1 MTSLRLFLLAA
12 LLGLAC
18 LTLSGSALT
27 ADKPSQARFP
37 TFEMQEIDRTLGV
50 GYAVLLLDLNGDGK
64 KDILVVDTTRVVW
77 YENPT
82 WKRRIIIE
90 NQTLPDNVCFC
101 AHDID
106 GDGQIDLFLGA
117 DWKPFNTRKGGTLQ
131 WLKRGKTLDE
141 PWTVYPIGEEP
152 TLHRIHMAD
161 LDGSGKPQL
170 VVGPLMG
177 RGSTKE
183 NNWTDGEPLR
193 LLAYKAPA
201 NPTKDRWVPE
211 VIDQSLHVMHNF
223 YPVPSSGGKGQDILT
238 ASYEGVHRLTRTGSG
253 WKKIKVGE
261 GNQDN
266 PKSNRGASEI
276 KQGLL
281 AKGKPYI
288 ATIEPWH
295 GNQVVVYTPPE
306 SSARPGQSGEALWDR
321 HMIDDK
327 LKCGHAVWPADIDGD
342 GDEELIIGVRDNLT
356 ARPGEKSGVRI
367 YKATD
372 GKGAKWDRLLLD
384 EGGVAVEDL
393 AAADLDGDGK
403 IDIVAVGRATKNV
416 RIYWNKGLK

>member
-1 MTSLRLFLLAA
+1 MTRLRLFFLPA

-18 LTLSGSALT
+18 LALSGPTTSAE
-27 ADKPSQARFP
+27 KPSSRFP
-37 TFEMQEIDRTLGV
+37 TFEVQEIDRTLGV

-64 KDILVVDTTRVVW
+64 KDILVVDKTRVVW

-90 NQTLPDNVCFC
+90 NQTKPDNVCFC

-117 DWKPFNTRKGGTLQ
+117 DWNPSNTTKGGTLQ

-141 PWTVYPIGEEP
+141 PWTVYPFGEEP
-152 TLHRIHMAD
+152 TVHRIRMAD
-161 LDGSGKPQL
+161 LDGSGKLQL

-177 RGSTKE
+177 RNSTKDK
-183 NNWTDGEPLR
+183 NWMDGEPLR
-193 LLAYKAPA
+193 LLAYKIPA
-201 NPTKDRWVPE
+201 NPKTDRWVPE
-211 VIDQSLHVMHNF
+211 VIDHTLHVMHNF
-223 YPVPSSGGKGQDILT
+223 APVPAPSGKGQDILT
-238 ASYEGVHRLTRTGSG
+238 ASYEGVHRLTRTDVG

-281 AKGKPYI
+281 RGGKPYI

-295 GNQVVVYTPPE
+295 GDQVVVYSPP
-306 SSARPGQSGEALWDR
+306 GSGEGLWQR
-321 HMIDDK
+321 HLLDGK
-327 LKCGHAVWPADIDGD
+327 LKWGHAVWPADIDGD
-342 GDEELIIGVRDNLT
+342 GDEELIIGVRDNLSGK
-356 ARPGEKSGVRI
+356 PGERCGVRI

-372 GKGAKWDRLLLD
+372 GKGEKWDRLLLD
-384 EGGVAVEDL
+384 EGGVGVEDL

-403 IDIVAVGRATKNV
+403 VDIVAVGRATKNV
-416 RIYWNKGLK
+416 RIYWNKGVK